1 MRKAASSIILLLLLT
16 PQAMNFQP
24 ALAADSTWSYSYTGP
39 YNETGALALVQT
51 GDGGYVVL
59 AYAHKSNAAL
69 AYRQGSIY
77 SERSC
82 WLVKINAYGAIE
94 WNKTIPLPISDFLWS
109 VTSTTDGGF
118 ALAGEKDF
126 SSITNNIYSLN
137 GKGIDFWLVK
147 TDGYGNI
154 EWNRTY
160 GGSWHEGASA
170 LVSTSDGGYAL
181 AGYTWSFQ
189 PNGYWLVKT
198 DGNGT
203 LQWSKSYE
211 SNYGAS
217 ELIQTFDGGFS
228 LVGTNGP
235 KVKVVK
241 TDENG
246 LAEWSINLGESSQET
261 QDQARSIV
269 ETDDGGF
276 VILGYAYTGFYKV
289 VYSWLCKVDSNG
301 SQEWFQTFD
310 GNYVCFAKVYS
321 GGFVLAGSSNSG
333 NCLVRTDAL
342 GNIEWVKPLGNLNS
356 SYVKSLIETLNGFVV
371 AGSANGPSN
380 GSRIVL
386 IMRTDEFGN
395 APQIFSSSPITPKQ
409 PEKESFPVLPFTASV
424 AAVAIASTGLLVYF
438 KKRRREAG
446 RT

>member
-1 MRKAASSIILLLLLT
+1 MKKTALSIIFLLLLA
-16 PQAMNFQP
+16 PQMINYQP
-24 ALAADSTWSYSYTGP
+24 AFAADNTWSYSYNGP
-39 YNETGALALVQT
+39 YNETGALAFVQA

-59 AYAHKSNAAL
+59 ASTKELFSV
-69 AYRQGSIY
+69 Y
-77 SERSC
+77 SERSI
-82 WLVKINAYGAIE
+82 WLLRINSYGVIE

-109 VTSTTDGGF
+109 ITSTIDGGF

-126 SSITNNIYSLN
+126 SSTINNVYSLN

-147 TDGYGNI
+147 TNKYGNI
-154 EWNRTY
+154 EWNKTY
-160 GGSWHEGASA
+160 GGSWHEGART

-181 AGYTWSFQ
+181 AGYTWSFE

-203 LQWSKSYE
+203 LQWSKSYD

-246 LAEWSINLGESSQET
+246 LAEWSINLGELSQET

-276 VILGYAYTGFYKV
+276 VILGYAYTGFYNV
-289 VYSWLCKVDSNG
+289 VYSWLCKVNSTG

-321 GGFVLAGSSNSG
+321 GGFVLAGSSNSS

-356 SYVKSLIETLNGFVV
+356 SYVKSVLETVNGFVV
-371 AGSANGPSN
+371 AGSSNSPTN
-380 GSRIVL
+380 GSRIIW
-386 IMRTDEFGN
+386 IMRTDEYGN
-395 APQIFSSSPITPKQ
+395 APQSFSSPPIIPKQ
-409 PEKESFPVLPFTASV
+409 PEKESFPVLPLTASV
-424 AAVAIASTGLLVYF
+424 AAVAIVSIGLLAYF
-438 KKRRREAG
+438 KKRKHMKN
-446 RT
+446 TKQ